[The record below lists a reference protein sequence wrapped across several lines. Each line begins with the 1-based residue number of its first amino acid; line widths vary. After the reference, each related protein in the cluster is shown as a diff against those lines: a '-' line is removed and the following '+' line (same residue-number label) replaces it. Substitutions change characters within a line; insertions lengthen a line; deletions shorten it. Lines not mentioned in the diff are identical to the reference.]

1 MIDLDAVARRAG
13 RLEPLPASA
22 LRLARLVCD
31 GAPDLTEVVD
41 VVRCDQAL
49 TAAVLRAANSS
60 WSASRTEVTTV
71 HDAVVRLGAGPVLAT
86 VLAVDLRARLD
97 VAVPELGLSEGDLW
111 RHSVAALVAAEHLAR
126 CAGGRLP
133 GATATA
139 ALLHDVGK
147 LLMARFVD
155 RALLGGVAGARDAGV
170 PPVDAEREVLGVDHA
185 ELGALV
191 AHSWGLPAP
200 LVHGI
205 GRHHDPDGDHGGIAA
220 AVALADHAAH
230 AAHAAPGAG
239 AGGGPVGTAEVPA
252 AVRHALAVTG
262 LDGDALAGA
271 CVRAAAGSG
280 PAAGRFA

>member
-1 MIDLDAVARRAG
+1 MIDLDAVARRAA

-31 GAPDLTEVVD
+31 GEPEITEVVE

-71 HDAVVRLGAGPVLAT
+71 RDAVVRLGAGPVLAT
-86 VLAVDLRARLD
+86 VLAVDVRARLD

-111 RHSVAALVAAEHLAR
+111 RHSVAALVAAEHLTR
-126 CAGGRLP
+126 RAGGRLP

-139 ALLHDVGK
+139 AVLHDVGE
-147 LLMARFVD
+147 LVMARFVD
-155 RALLGGVAGARDAGV
+155 RTLLGALAPARAAGV

-205 GRHHDPDGDHGGIAA
+205 GRHHDPDDDHAGIAA

-230 AAHAAPGAG
+230 VAADAG
-239 AGGGPVGTAEVPA
+239 AGPAGVAEVPG

-271 CVRAAAGSG
+271 CDRAATAGTG